1 MLWVKI
7 NTSLYNKF
15 ILDCYKRDITI
26 YNTIKKNDYYIL
38 IKEDDYKKLKS
49 IWYIKYQFIKYKGLL
64 YIKDILYRY
73 RIIIGSSIMG
83 IILLFIL
90 SNIIIKIDIMSNNS
104 DLKYY
109 IKEELKELGIK
120 EGYFKKS
127 YKEVEE
133 ILKKI
138 KDNSNNRI
146 EWIEIENI
154 GMKYIVKVVERKEV
168 NEEKKKDYCNII
180 SNSDAIVK
188 NIYYSKGESKIY
200 IGQSVKENDVFDND
214 IETITNRLKENQ
226 LKLMMDQIQPHFLF
240 NTLSAIRI
248 LIKMEPEMAYDAMYD
263 FSKYLRANIDNVNNI
278 DGIDFASE
286 VDHIKSYVNI
296 EKIRFGDRVNA
307 VYDIQCDDFFVPPL
321 SIQSLVENA
330 IQYGILPKMRGGTIW
345 LRSYET
351 NDYDVVEI
359 EDDGVGFT
367 RDTAAHLF
375 SIYASDDDKVGME
388 SNQVLR
394 TAMTEV
400 MENLNLTDS
409 TGNPI
414 VFTTPVKNNDLTEE
428 HQSSS
433 TMNIFLRLREMS
445 GAKFEIASTEGE
457 GTLIRVLIPKN

>member
-49 IWYIKYQFIKYKGLL
+49 IWYIKYQFVKYKGIL

-200 IGQSVKENDVFDND
+200 IGQSVKENDVLISGD
-214 IETITNRLKENQ
+214 I
-226 LKLMMDQIQPHFLF
+226 
-240 NTLSAIRI
+240 
-248 LIKMEPEMAYDAMYD
+248 IKD
-263 FSKYLRANIDNVNNI
+263 
-278 DGIDFASE
+278 
-286 VDHIKSYVNI
+286 
-296 EKIRFGDRVNA
+296 EKIVGNTCA
-307 VYDIQCDDFFVPPL
+307 EGKVYGEVFLNVDISIPL
-321 SIQSLVENA
+321 NYKEKIKTGKRRWNIVLKNNHYNDSIFRPRLDKYV
-330 IQYGILPKMRGGTIW
+330 Y
-345 LRSYET
+345 
-351 NDYDVVEI
+351 NDTY
-359 EDDGVGFT
+359 
-367 RDTAAHLF
+367 LF
-375 SIYASDDDKVGME
+375 SIFSNELYFRVEESIKEIDKVYSEDEALVMANKKLEEELGKTFYE
-388 SNQVLR
+388 KEGIITKKVLKKSVNNS
-394 TAMTEV
+394 TINVVFFVSLLKQIGKVQEL
-400 MENLNLTDS
+400 ENRSGID
-409 TGNPI
+409 GN
-414 VFTTPVKNNDLTEE
+414 
-428 HQSSS
+428 SY
-433 TMNIFLRLREMS
+433 
-445 GAKFEIASTEGE
+445 
-457 GTLIRVLIPKN
+457 